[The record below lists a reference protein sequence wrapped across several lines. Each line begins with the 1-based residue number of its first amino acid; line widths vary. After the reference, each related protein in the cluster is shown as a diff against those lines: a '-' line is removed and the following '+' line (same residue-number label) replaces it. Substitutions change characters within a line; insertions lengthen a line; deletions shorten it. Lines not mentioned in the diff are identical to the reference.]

1 MFYFSLLWESLH
13 SVLMDFLRGD
23 FENHSPRVVVKMGSF
38 FLTAFQYHWYF
49 SCSIFVNL
57 SFFLTFG
64 SPKLLKL
71 INVSFLTRQM
81 LLLRFILKSVYGFH
95 FGKGT
100 GLFKRK
106 ETE

>member
-13 SVLMDFLRGD
+13 SVLMDFLRDD
-23 FENHSPRVVVKMGSF
+23 FKNHSLRVVLKWEV
-38 FLTAFQYHWYF
+38 FLTVFQYHWYF
-49 SCSIFVNL
+49 SCNIFVNL
-57 SFFLTFG
+57 SFLIFG
-64 SPKLLKL
+64 SPTLLKL

-81 LLLRFILKSVYGFH
+81 LLLYFILKSVYGFH